1 MLWIARLYSVI
12 LPYPPHSHTFLS
24 AVYRNNSA
32 YMTHLNHFLFLLL
45 SFLIISGC
53 SNQQEERSDSQQSG
67 TPVAGFEVTHLD
79 LSRTVSAS
87 GSVEALHISM
97 VGAPFSGIIE
107 SVSVEEGDEV
117 DRGDLL
123 ATYDLAETK
132 AELRRASAQ
141 VNEVSQRLERIER
154 LLDREAISRSEYE
167 DVRAELSVAEAE
179 KDVWQTRS
187 DLGRV
192 YAKSPGVITGRNI
205 EPGSPVSANEQLFRM
220 ENLDRLVLR
229 VGISELDVIHVERG
243 DTVEVT
249 FDAYPDQPVTATVRR
264 IFPSAESSSRRF
276 PVEVELTGNP
286 DIPVRPGFMARVH
299 FDVDQREQALAV
311 PSESLLASQRGEQ
324 FLYTI
329 QSDTLVRTDVEIGV
343 ARRNRTEIRSG
354 LQPGDVVVGTNPTNL
369 SEGTHVRITEWIE

>member
-1 MLWIARLYSVI
+1 MI
-12 LPYPPHSHTFLS
+12 
-24 AVYRNNSA
+24 
-32 YMTHLNHFLFLLL
+32 HFNYFFTLIL
-45 SFLIISGC
+45 SFIILSGC
-53 SNQQEERSDSQQSG
+53 SSQQNEQAESQRSSG
-67 TPVAGFEVTHLD
+67 TPIAGFEVTHLD

-87 GSVEALHISM
+87 GSVEALHINM
-97 VGAPFSGIIE
+97 VGAPFSGIVE
-107 SVSVEEGDEV
+107 SVSVEEGDIVES
-117 DRGDLL
+117 GDLL
-123 ATYDLAETK
+123 ATYDLAEIR

-141 VNEVSQRLERIER
+141 VDEVKQRLERLER
-154 LLDREAISRSEYE
+154 LLEREAISRSEYE

-187 DLGRV
+187 DLGKI
-192 YAKSPGVITGRNI
+192 YAKSAGVITGRYI
-205 EPGSPVSANEQLFRM
+205 EPGSPVSTNEQLFRM

-229 VGISELDVIHVERG
+229 VGLSELDVIHVNRG
-243 DTVEVT
+243 DSVEVT
-249 FDAYPDQPVTATVRR
+249 FDAYPDQTVIATVRR

-324 FLYTI
+324 FLYTVRA
-329 QSDTLVRTDVEIGV
+329 DTLVRTDVEIGV